1 MKSNTKRILSSVFK
15 WALTIVVAFVILLPV
30 YWIFISSITP
40 SNELFSSPIKYI
52 PEHPTLD
59 NYIRIFTRMN
69 LGEKIMNTAI
79 ITLFALL
86 VSTVI
91 CLMGAYAFTR
101 YRSTGLSIAYGAIV
115 GSALIPGIVTARPL
129 YDLFKQ
135 FGLVDTFPGLII
147 LYTSALIPFTM
158 LILGN
163 FLGEIPISL
172 DEAAEVDGANMR
184 QKLFMVTLPLMR
196 PAIATILIINFI
208 TCLNDLFTPLF
219 FSQKIEVLSVAI
231 TTIPR
236 ETSYSMPW
244 DLISTV
250 GWVILLPI
258 IVFILIF
265 EKQIMEGIMA
275 GGVKQ

>member
-1 MKSNTKRILSSVFK
+1 MSPKSKDKAASILK
-15 WALTIVVAFVILLPV
+15 WVLALAVAFIILLPL
-30 YWIFISSITP
+30 YWVFISSITP
-40 SNELFSSPIKYI
+40 TNELFSSPIKYI
-52 PEHPTLD
+52 PAHPTID
-59 NYIRIFTRMN
+59 HYVRMFTTMN
-69 LGEKIMNTAI
+69 LGVKIMNTII
-79 ITLFALL
+79 ITVSALL

-101 YRSTGLSIAYGAIV
+101 YQSRGLSVAFGAIV
-115 GSALIPGIVTARPL
+115 ASALIPGIVTARPL

-135 FGLVDTFPGLII
+135 FGLTDTYPGLII
-147 LYTSALIPFTM
+147 LYTSALVPFTM
-158 LILGN
+158 LILSN

-172 DEAAEVDGANMR
+172 DEAAEVDGANMK
-184 QKLFMVTLPLMR
+184 QKLFMITLPLMR
-196 PAIATILIINFI
+196 PAVATILIINFI

-231 TTIPR
+231 TTIPK

-244 DLISTV
+244 DLISTM
-250 GWVILLPI
+250 GWIILLPI
-258 IVFILIF
+258 IVFVLVF

>member
-1 MKSNTKRILSSVFK
+1 MLK
-15 WALTIVVAFVILLPV
+15 WLLTIMVAFIILLPL

-40 SNELFSSPIKYI
+40 TNELFRSPIDYI
-52 PEHPTLD
+52 PKHPTIAH
-59 NYIRIFTRMN
+59 YARMFTQMN
-69 LGEKIMNTAI
+69 LGEKIGNTII
-79 ITLFALL
+79 ITVCSLL

-101 YRSTGLSIAYGAIV
+101 YKSKGLSLAYGAIV
-115 GSALIPGIVTARPL
+115 FSALIPGIVTARPL
-129 YDLFKQ
+129 YDLMKQ

-172 DEAAEVDGANMR
+172 DEAAEVDGANMK
-184 QKLFMVTLPLMR
+184 QKLFMITLPLMR
-196 PAIATILIINFI
+196 PAVATILIINFI

-231 TTIPR
+231 TTIPK
-236 ETSYSMPW
+236 ETAYSMPW
-244 DLISTV
+244 DLISTM
-250 GWVILLPI
+250 GWIILFPI
-258 IVFILIF
+258 IIFVMIF

>member
-1 MKSNTKRILSSVFK
+1 MKSKTKKHLSSIFK
-15 WALTIVVAFVILLPV
+15 WVLTAVVAFVILLPL
-30 YWIFISSITP
+30 YWIFISSVTP
-40 SNELFSSPIKYI
+40 ASELFSSPIKYI
-52 PEHPTLD
+52 PAHPTIE
-59 NYIRIFTRMN
+59 NYVRIFTKMN
-69 LGEKIMNTAI
+69 LGTKIINTTI
-79 ITLFALL
+79 ITVFALL
-86 VSTVI
+86 ISTVI

-101 YRSTGLSIAYGAIV
+101 YQSKGLSIAYGLIV

-135 FGLVDTFPGLII
+135 FGLVDTYPGLII

-184 QKLFMVTLPLMR
+184 QKLFMITLPLMR
-196 PAIATILIINFI
+196 PAVATILIINFI

-219 FSQKIEVLSVAI
+219 FSQKLEVLSVAI

-258 IVFILIF
+258 IIFILIF